1 MRSLVVACGALF
13 FVLVGI
19 YLSEK
24 KHARELAKMGAIQQK
39 EFIATGKRIVGPPTP
54 IHLQEK
60 ILEDLK
66 KSAPLDDV
74 TPNSG
79 IENSR
84 DISSVPDNKDLNL
97 KKIYGKSLEDKAEI
111 KWDVQLREYQ
121 ASLSKML
128 LNSSSDLNEV
138 AFLQAEIVRLKLKL
152 GHQTSNLEK
161 WTPALLMYLVHEE
174 KYKPDE
180 INKAKNHEYFGYSKT
195 DWEKLKKQQSGQVE
209 QVAKKW
215 KASGPKGKW
224 VDEENSEE
232 VSDEFAANDYKV
244 YKLED

>member
-24 KHARELAKMGAIQQK
+24 KHARELAKMGAVQNGQIVAIQ
-39 EFIATGKRIVGPPTP
+39 KRIVGPMPSP
-54 IHLQEK
+54 IQEK
-60 ILEDLK
+60 MQQDLK
-66 KSAPLDDV
+66 KSEPLQN
-74 TPNSG
+74 TPSTLIEGGRG
-79 IENSR
+79 IAS
-84 DISSVPDNKDLNL
+84 IPDNKELNL
-97 KKIYGKSLEDKAEI
+97 KKIYGKSLEEKAEI

-128 LNSSSDLNEV
+128 SNSNSDLNEV

-152 GHQTSNLEK
+152 GHQTNNMEK
-161 WTPALLMYLVHEE
+161 WAPALLMYLVHEE

-180 INKAKNHEYFGYSKT
+180 INKAKNHEYFGYSKA

-224 VDEENSEE
+224 VEEENAEE